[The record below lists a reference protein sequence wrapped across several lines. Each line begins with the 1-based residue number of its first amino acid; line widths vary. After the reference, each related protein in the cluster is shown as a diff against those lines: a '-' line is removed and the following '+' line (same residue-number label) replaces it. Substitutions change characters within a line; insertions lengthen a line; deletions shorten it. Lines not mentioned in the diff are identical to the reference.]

1 MTLELLL
8 NIICDLAIKRNL
20 VNYSAAGSSI
30 YELNTKTVDSYP
42 FIFVSPTGSIV
53 TRKNFTDYGL
63 TLFYVERLLE
73 DNANDTRTY
82 SIANDTLVNLVRQL
96 RQLTGIVEITEP
108 SVRLFNDER
117 LNDRCC
123 GAYAEITVTVLNEA
137 ECPVIFDEEGEFMGT
152 YIPETL
158 KEVDILDSL
167 ASKDWVARYVAEH
180 SSEGMT
186 EEQVKKLINNALK
199 AYTKSEKFATING
212 SGITNNEI
220 YNLLE
225 TAEFNSFLS
234 GYTQEIQNIYQA
246 VSAATPEGYEEV
258 KQQVSANTEN
268 ISILSA
274 FTSGLSFTV
283 SEHTQNI
290 EQLSQIVASG
300 FKVYVMNHHR
310 TQDDINEMVRVALD
324 TESPNFARIVLL
336 FGINTATGGGQYIM
350 LRPYNKNFPFPYDT
364 SDAYF
369 SGIYPVSETKYSL
382 YTIGFTQNS
391 MDVEVHREDYDSRE
405 FVTQTAYTQDIQA
418 LSGITSGLSED
429 FSTLSGTVSE
439 HTESIE
445 QIESAI
451 TGINETLVVLSA
463 QTSGNTAQI
472 SANTTQI
479 VELSGATSD
488 ALTGL
493 STEISELSGATGDLG
508 LQVAALLGE
517 VPNTAF
523 FNLLKD
529 YGDTSNEVSRLYQ
542 DMNAANASGKT
553 LILISA
559 FQKSTQ
565 DIAVFVFCRQDGGT
579 KDFFGYGGGIYYD
592 GSSLMIARAVPIIR
606 NGTYMN
612 ITPKNGHLYLDDFN
626 SK

>member
-63 TLFYVERLLE
+63 TLFYVERLLD

-123 GAYAEITVTVLNEA
+123 GAYAEITVTVLNDA
-137 ECPVIFDEEGEFMGT
+137 ECGVWFDEEGEFMGT

-167 ASKDWVARYVAEH
+167 ASKDWVARYVADH

-186 EEQVKKLINNALK
+186 EEQVKKLLSNALK
-199 AYTKSEKFATING
+199 AYTKTNDFATING
-212 SGITNNEI
+212 SGITNSEI

-225 TAEFNSFLS
+225 TVEFNEFLS
-234 GYTQEIQNIYQA
+234 GYTQEIENIYQA
-246 VSAATPEGYEEV
+246 VSAATPEGYEQV

-290 EQLSQIVASG
+290 EQ
-300 FKVYVMNHHR
+300 
-310 TQDDINEMVRVALD
+310 
-324 TESPNFARIVLL
+324 
-336 FGINTATGGGQYIM
+336 
-350 LRPYNKNFPFPYDT
+350 
-364 SDAYF
+364 
-369 SGIYPVSETKYSL
+369 
-382 YTIGFTQNS
+382 
-391 MDVEVHREDYDSRE
+391 
-405 FVTQTAYTQDIQA
+405 
-418 LSGITSGLSED
+418 
-429 FSTLSGTVSE
+429 
-439 HTESIE
+439 
-445 QIESAI
+445 IESAI

-463 QTSGNTAQI
+463 QTSANTAQI
-472 SANTTQI
+472 LALSGYTEQAVSSITQEFESVYTAISAATPADYDSVKGQVSANTENIQI
-479 VELSGATSD
+479 LSGLTSGLTADFTALSAYTQGKQD
-488 ALTGL
+488 ALTPG
-493 STEISELSGATGDLG
+493 SGITI
-508 LQVAALLGE
+508 QNNV
-517 VPNTAF
+517 
-523 FNLLKD
+523 
-529 YGDTSNEVSRLYQ
+529 
-542 DMNAANASGKT
+542 
-553 LILISA
+553 ISA
-559 FQKSTQ
+559 DVASSDVHRIVSLTRAAY
-565 DIAVFVFCRQDGGT
+565 DDLPT
-579 KDFFGYGGGIYYD
+579 KDPYTLY
-592 GSSLMIARAVPIIR
+592 IIKPA
-606 NGTYMN
+606 T
-612 ITPKNGHLYLDDFN
+612 T
-626 SK
+626 

>member
-1 MTLELLL
+1 MDKVFKKYLSIFKKIQIKFPLL

-20 VNYSAAGSSI
+20 VNYSAGGSSI

-117 LNDRCC
+117 MNDRCC

-199 AYTKSEKFATING
+199 AYTKTNNFATING
-212 SGITNNEI
+212 SGITNSEI
-220 YNLLE
+220 YNVLE
-225 TAEFNSFLS
+225 TAEFNEFLS

-246 VSAATPEGYEEV
+246 VSAATPEGYEQV

-290 EQLSQIVASG
+290 EQ
-300 FKVYVMNHHR
+300 
-310 TQDDINEMVRVALD
+310 
-324 TESPNFARIVLL
+324 
-336 FGINTATGGGQYIM
+336 
-350 LRPYNKNFPFPYDT
+350 
-364 SDAYF
+364 
-369 SGIYPVSETKYSL
+369 
-382 YTIGFTQNS
+382 
-391 MDVEVHREDYDSRE
+391 
-405 FVTQTAYTQDIQA
+405 
-418 LSGITSGLSED
+418 
-429 FSTLSGTVSE
+429 
-439 HTESIE
+439 
-445 QIESAI
+445 IESAI
-451 TGINETLVVLSA
+451 TGINETLVTQNSAITGINETINILSA
-463 QTSGNTAQI
+463 QTSANTAQI
-472 SANTTQI
+472 LALSGYTEQAVSSITQEFENVYTAISAATPADYDSVKGQVSANTENIQI
-479 VELSGATSD
+479 LSGLTSGLTADFTALSAYTQGKQD
-488 ALTGL
+488 ALTPG
-493 STEISELSGATGDLG
+493 SGITI
-508 LQVAALLGE
+508 QNNV
-517 VPNTAF
+517 
-523 FNLLKD
+523 
-529 YGDTSNEVSRLYQ
+529 
-542 DMNAANASGKT
+542 
-553 LILISA
+553 ISA
-559 FQKSTQ
+559 DVASSDVHRIASLTRAAYD
-565 DIAVFVFCRQDGGT
+565 DIPT
-579 KDFFGYGGGIYYD
+579 KDPYTLY
-592 GSSLMIARAVPIIR
+592 IIKPA
-606 NGTYMN
+606 T
-612 ITPKNGHLYLDDFN
+612 T
-626 SK
+626 

>member
-20 VNYSAAGSSI
+20 VNYSAGGSSI

-199 AYTKSEKFATING
+199 AYTKTNDFATING
-212 SGITNNEI
+212 SGITNSEI

-225 TAEFNSFLS
+225 TAEFNEFLS
-234 GYTQEIQNIYQA
+234 GYTQEIENIYQA
-246 VSAATPEGYEEV
+246 VSAATPEGYEQV

-290 EQLSQIVASG
+290 EQ
-300 FKVYVMNHHR
+300 
-310 TQDDINEMVRVALD
+310 
-324 TESPNFARIVLL
+324 
-336 FGINTATGGGQYIM
+336 
-350 LRPYNKNFPFPYDT
+350 
-364 SDAYF
+364 
-369 SGIYPVSETKYSL
+369 
-382 YTIGFTQNS
+382 
-391 MDVEVHREDYDSRE
+391 
-405 FVTQTAYTQDIQA
+405 
-418 LSGITSGLSED
+418 
-429 FSTLSGTVSE
+429 
-439 HTESIE
+439 
-445 QIESAI
+445 IESAI
-451 TGINETLVVLSA
+451 TGINETINILSA
-463 QTSGNTAQI
+463 QTSANTAQI
-472 SANTTQI
+472 LALSGYTEQAVSSITQEFENVYTAISAATPADYDSIKGQVSANTENIQI
-479 VELSGATSD
+479 LSGLTSGLTADFTALSAYTQGKQD
-488 ALTGL
+488 ALTPG
-493 STEISELSGATGDLG
+493 SGITI
-508 LQVAALLGE
+508 QNNV
-517 VPNTAF
+517 
-523 FNLLKD
+523 
-529 YGDTSNEVSRLYQ
+529 
-542 DMNAANASGKT
+542 
-553 LILISA
+553 ISA
-559 FQKSTQ
+559 DVASSDVHRIVSLTRAAY
-565 DIAVFVFCRQDGGT
+565 DDLPT
-579 KDFFGYGGGIYYD
+579 KDPY
-592 GSSLMIARAVPIIR
+592 
-606 NGTYMN
+606 T
-612 ITPKNGHLYLDDFN
+612 LYVI
-626 SK
+626 KPATT